1 MPSENGKSEILATL
15 LICTLLALSQ
25 ITGSHDSVM
34 EHESNPVLSVSNGNQ
49 TIQGQSFLNFTHPIS
64 HSSQVN
70 ATWFARV
77 SVLESYGTDLLEN
90 RSIGLL
96 DQIDQALGNSDGW
109 LDESEAN
116 SFSELVVSSRSW
128 TDSFSGGCCAFDHS
142 SMSVVGSIAVS
153 VNPPEIGPTNRTEGE
168 WGWTESGN
176 LIGTSDGRTLRLL
189 DLPRVGALIEEVPLR
204 VSLPENWEFK
214 FSPMS
219 EIITGSPGAFFV
231 DRSQAPVAYDIRIT
245 IDRNMP
251 PVLSA
256 ISFPQISST
265 ISLAK
270 SSLFTATCS
279 DNPLE
284 NPRIE
289 WTISR
294 SGTTISSF
302 ENDWISVKPSDLNFT
317 HGDVMSVNA
326 TCIDF
331 HGSVS
336 HWNDNPTVDGIPPDW
351 SGKFTING
359 IEGDVIQNGSQTPI
373 LAPAGSLVRF
383 DVNASDDSSL
393 PVLLELYTNVS
404 EGWRQTGL
412 NQQTFEFTANQ
423 GMGINGAD
431 MGIDERH
438 LQRAPSEI
446 LMALVATDDAG
457 NTVLSE
463 WTLRVLDANPPTVI
477 PRLFSD
483 GIEIEYDDKIHENDE
498 LELNLSHS
506 YDDLD
511 PIGEVSWS
519 ILVDGEEIFQSNPDW
534 SVFEPISLSFLTK
547 GTHSITVK
555 ATDSKGNIREEPIS
569 ITVEPRSGAHISVVE
584 ATLPDDARIGSSVM
598 LTVLVQNDGSDP
610 AFARVCLSDICGRWT
625 EEPFAATLESG
636 PGQATI
642 EFQFEMQNDTVEDLY
657 LSWDSASSGTY
668 GDIPMEVS
676 LKKQPG
682 IATSLILAVI
692 IGISALSLAWY
703 RNSE

>member
-1 MPSENGKSEILATL
+1 
-15 LICTLLALSQ
+15 
-25 ITGSHDSVM
+25 
-34 EHESNPVLSVSNGNQ
+34 
-49 TIQGQSFLNFTHPIS
+49 
-64 HSSQVN
+64 
-70 ATWFARV
+70 
-77 SVLESYGTDLLEN
+77 
-90 RSIGLL
+90 
-96 DQIDQALGNSDGW
+96 
-109 LDESEAN
+109 
-116 SFSELVVSSRSW
+116 
-128 TDSFSGGCCAFDHS
+128 
-142 SMSVVGSIAVS
+142 
-153 VNPPEIGPTNRTEGE
+153 
-168 WGWTESGN
+168 
-176 LIGTSDGRTLRLL
+176 
-189 DLPRVGALIEEVPLR
+189 
-204 VSLPENWEFK
+204 
-214 FSPMS
+214 MS

-251 PVLSA
+251 PILSA
-256 ISFPQISST
+256 TSFPQISST

-270 SSLFTATCS
+270 SSSFSATCT

-331 HGSVS
+331 HGAVS

-351 SGKFTING
+351 SGKFSVDG
-359 IEGDVIQNGSQTPI
+359 IEGEVIENGSQTPI
-373 LAPAGSLVRF
+373 LAPAGSLIRF
-383 DVNASDDSSL
+383 EVNASDDSSL

-423 GMGINGAD
+423 GKGINGAD
-431 MGIDERH
+431 MGIDQRH
-438 LQRAPSEI
+438 LQKAPSEI

-457 NTVLSE
+457 NSVLSE

-477 PRLFSD
+477 PRLFSN
-483 GIEIEYDDKIHENDE
+483 GIEIEYDDKVHEKDE

-511 PIGEVSWS
+511 SIGDVSWS
-519 ILVDGEEIFQSNPDW
+519 VLVDGEEIFQSSPDW
-534 SVFEPISLSFLTK
+534 SIFEPISLSFLTK
-547 GTHSITVK
+547 GTHNITVK
-555 ATDSKGNIREEPIS
+555 ATDSKGNAREEPIS
-569 ITVEPRSGAHISVVE
+569 ITIEPRSGAHIRVAE
-584 ATLPDDARIGSSVM
+584 ATLPDDARVGSSVM
-598 LTVLVQNDGSDP
+598 LTVLVENDGSDP

-625 EEPFAATLESG
+625 EEPFAASLESG

-657 LSWDSASSGTY
+657 LSWDSASAGTY

-676 LKKQPG
+676 VKNQAG
-682 IATSLILAVI
+682 IATSLILAVLI
-692 IGISALSLAWY
+692 VISALLVAWY

>member
-1 MPSENGKSEILATL
+1 MTSEKRRSGFLATL
-15 LICTLLALSQ
+15 LIPTLLVISQ
-25 ITGSHDSVM
+25 ITTSHDSLK
-34 EHESNPVLSVSNGNQ
+34 EYESDSVFSDSNGNQ
-49 TIQGQSFLNFTHPIS
+49 TIQGHSFLNFTNSIS
-64 HSSQVN
+64 PSSQVN
-70 ATWFARV
+70 ATWFAQV

-96 DQIDQALGNSDGW
+96 DQIDQILGNSDGW

-116 SFSELVVSSRSW
+116 SFSELVVSSRNW

-142 SMSVVGSIAVS
+142 SMSVVGSIDVS
-153 VNPPEIGPTNRTEGE
+153 VNPPEIGPTNRTGGE

-176 LIGTSDGRTLRLL
+176 LIGTSDGRTLRLI

-204 VSLPENWEFK
+204 VSLPEDWEFK

-245 IDRNMP
+245 IDRNLP
-251 PVLSA
+251 PILSA
-256 ISFPQISST
+256 TSFPQISST

-270 SSLFTATCS
+270 SSSFSATCS

-317 HGDVMSVNA
+317 HGEVMSVNA

-331 HGSVS
+331 HGAVS

-351 SGKFTING
+351 SGKFSVDG
-359 IEGDVIQNGSQTPI
+359 IEGEVMENGSQTPI
-373 LAPAGSLVRF
+373 LAPAGSLIRF
-383 DVNASDDSSL
+383 EVNASDDSSL

-431 MGIDERH
+431 MGIDQRH

-463 WTLRVLDANPPTVI
+463 WILRVLDANPPTVI
-477 PRLFSD
+477 PRLFSN
-483 GIEIEYDDKIHENDE
+483 GIEIEYDDKVHEKDE

-511 PIGEVSWS
+511 SIGDVSWS
-519 ILVDGEEIFQSNPDW
+519 VLVDGEEIFQSSPDW
-534 SVFEPISLSFLTK
+534 SVFEPISLSCLTK
-547 GTHSITVK
+547 GTHNITVK
-555 ATDSKGNIREEPIS
+555 ATDSKGNTREEPIS
-569 ITVEPRSGAHISVVE
+569 ITVEPRSGAHIRVVE
-584 ATLPDDARIGSSVM
+584 ATLPDDARVGSSVM

-642 EFQFEMQNDTVEDLY
+642 EFQFDIQNDTVEDLY
-657 LSWDSASSGTY
+657 LSWDSASAGTY

-676 LKKQPG
+676 VKNQAG
-682 IATSLILAVI
+682 IATSLILAVL
-692 IGISALSLAWY
+692 IGISALLVAWY

>member
-1 MPSENGKSEILATL
+1 MPSEKRKSEFLTTL
-15 LICTLLALSQ
+15 LISTLLALSQ
-25 ITGSHDSVM
+25 ITVSNDSLA
-34 EHESNPVLSVSNGNQ
+34 EHESDSVFSDSNSNQ
-49 TIQGQSFLNFTHPIS
+49 TIQGQSFLNFTNSIS
-64 HSSQVN
+64 PSSQVN
-70 ATWFARV
+70 ATWFAQV

-96 DQIDQALGNSDGW
+96 DQIDQILGNSDGW

-116 SFSELVVSSRSW
+116 SFSELVVSSRNW
-128 TDSFSGGCCAFDHS
+128 TDSFSGGCCAFDYS
-142 SMSVVGSIAVS
+142 PMSVVGSIDVS
-153 VNPPEIGPTNRTEGE
+153 VNPPEIGPTNRTGGE

-176 LIGTSDGRTLRLL
+176 LVGISDGRTLRLI

-204 VSLPENWEFK
+204 VSLPEDWEFK

-251 PVLSA
+251 PILSA
-256 ISFPQISST
+256 TSFPQISST
-265 ISLAK
+265 ISLEK
-270 SSLFTATCS
+270 SSTFSATCS

-302 ENDWISVKPSDLNFT
+302 ENNWISVKPSDLNFT
-317 HGDVMSVNA
+317 HGDVISVNA

-331 HGSVS
+331 HGATS

-351 SGKFTING
+351 SGKFSVDG
-359 IEGDVIQNGSQTPI
+359 IEGEVIENGSQTPI
-373 LAPAGSLVRF
+373 LVLAGSLIRF
-383 DVNASDDSSL
+383 EVNASDDSSL
-393 PVLLELYTNVS
+393 PVLLELYSNVS

-423 GMGINGAD
+423 GTGINGAD
-431 MGIDERH
+431 MGIDQRH
-438 LQRAPSEI
+438 LQREPSEI

-477 PRLFSD
+477 PRLFSN
-483 GIEIEYDDKIHENDE
+483 GIEIEYGDKVHEKDE

-511 PIGEVSWS
+511 SIGDVSWS
-519 ILVDGEEIFQSNPDW
+519 VLVEGEEIFQSSPDW
-534 SVFEPISLSFLTK
+534 SVFEPISLSSLTK
-547 GTHSITVK
+547 GTHNITVK
-555 ATDSKGNIREEPIS
+555 ATDSKGNIRDEPIS
-569 ITVEPRSGAHISVVE
+569 ITVEPRSGAHIRVVE
-584 ATLPDDARIGSSVM
+584 ATLPDDARVGSSVM
-598 LTVLVQNDGSDP
+598 LSVLVQNDGSDP

-642 EFQFEMQNDTVEDLY
+642 EFQFEIQNNTVEDLY
-657 LSWDSASSGTY
+657 LSWDSASAGTY

-676 LKKQPG
+676 VKDQAGVP
-682 IATSLILAVI
+682 TSVIFAVL
-692 IGISALSLAWY
+692 IGISAFFVAWY

>member
-1 MPSENGKSEILATL
+1 MTSQKRKSEFLATL
-15 LICTLLALSQ
+15 LIPTLLVISQ
-25 ITGSHDSVM
+25 ITTSHDSLK
-34 EHESNPVLSVSNGNQ
+34 EFESDSIFSDSNGNQ
-49 TIQGQSFLNFTHPIS
+49 TIQGHSFLNFTNSIS
-64 HSSQVN
+64 PSSEVN
-70 ATWFARV
+70 ATWFAQV

-96 DQIDQALGNSDGW
+96 DQIDQILGNSDGW

-116 SFSELVVSSRSW
+116 SFSELVVSSRNW

-142 SMSVVGSIAVS
+142 SMSVVGSIDVS
-153 VNPPEIGPTNRTEGE
+153 VNPPEIGPTNRTGGE

-176 LIGTSDGRTLRLL
+176 LIGTSDGRTLRLI

-204 VSLPENWEFK
+204 VSLPEEWEFK

-251 PVLSA
+251 PILSA
-256 ISFPQISST
+256 SSFPQISST
-265 ISLAK
+265 ISLEK
-270 SSLFTATCS
+270 SSLFSATCS

-289 WTISR
+289 WRISR
-294 SGTTISSF
+294 SGSTISSF

-331 HGSVS
+331 HGAIS
-336 HWNDNPTVDGIPPDW
+336 HWNDNPTIDGIPPDW
-351 SGKFTING
+351 SGKFSVDG
-359 IEGDVIQNGSQTPI
+359 IEGEVVENGSQTPI
-373 LAPAGSLVRF
+373 LAPAGSLIRF
-383 DVNASDDSSL
+383 EVNASDDSSL

-431 MGIDERH
+431 LGIDQRH

-463 WTLRVLDANPPTVI
+463 WTVRVLDANPPTVI
-477 PRLFSD
+477 PRLFSN
-483 GIEIEYDDKIHENDE
+483 GIEIEYDDKIHEKDE

-511 PIGEVSWS
+511 SIGDVSWS
-519 ILVDGEEIFQSNPDW
+519 VLVDGEEIFQSSPDW
-534 SVFEPISLSFLTK
+534 SVFEPISLSYLTK
-547 GTHSITVK
+547 GTHNITVK
-555 ATDSKGNIREEPIS
+555 ATDSKGNTREEPIS
-569 ITVEPRSGAHISVVE
+569 ITVEPRSGAHIRVVE
-584 ATLPDDARIGSSVM
+584 ATLPDDARVGSSVM

-642 EFQFEMQNDTVEDLY
+642 EFQFDMQNDTVEDLY
-657 LSWDSASSGTY
+657 LSWDSASAGTY
-668 GDIPMEVS
+668 GDIPMKVS
-676 LKKQPG
+676 VKNQAG
-682 IATSLILAVI
+682 IATSLILAVL
-692 IGISALSLAWY
+692 IGISASLVAWY

>member
-1 MPSENGKSEILATL
+1 
-15 LICTLLALSQ
+15 
-25 ITGSHDSVM
+25 
-34 EHESNPVLSVSNGNQ
+34 
-49 TIQGQSFLNFTHPIS
+49 
-64 HSSQVN
+64 
-70 ATWFARV
+70 
-77 SVLESYGTDLLEN
+77 
-90 RSIGLL
+90 
-96 DQIDQALGNSDGW
+96 
-109 LDESEAN
+109 
-116 SFSELVVSSRSW
+116 
-128 TDSFSGGCCAFDHS
+128 
-142 SMSVVGSIAVS
+142 MSVVGSIDVS
-153 VNPPEIGPTNRTEGE
+153 VNPPEIGPTNRTGGE

-176 LIGTSDGRTLRLL
+176 MIGTSDGRTLRLI

-204 VSLPENWEFK
+204 VSLPEDWEFK
-214 FSPMS
+214 YSPMS

-251 PVLSA
+251 PILSA
-256 ISFPQISST
+256 TSFPQISST

-270 SSLFTATCS
+270 PSSFSATCT

-331 HGSVS
+331 HGAVS

-351 SGKFTING
+351 SGKFSVDG
-359 IEGDVIQNGSQTPI
+359 IEGEVIENGSQTPI
-373 LAPAGSLVRF
+373 LAPAGSLIRF
-383 DVNASDDSSL
+383 EVNASDDSSL

-423 GMGINGAD
+423 GKGINGAD
-431 MGIDERH
+431 MGIDQRH
-438 LQRAPSEI
+438 LQKAPSEI

-457 NTVLSE
+457 NSVLSE

-477 PRLFSD
+477 PRLFSN
-483 GIEIEYDDKIHENDE
+483 GIEIEYDDKVHEKDE

-511 PIGEVSWS
+511 SIGDVSWS
-519 ILVDGEEIFQSNPDW
+519 VLVDGEEIFQSSPDW
-534 SVFEPISLSFLTK
+534 SVFEPISLSFLAK
-547 GTHSITVK
+547 GAHNITVK
-555 ATDSKGNIREEPIS
+555 ATDSKGNAREEPIS
-569 ITVEPRSGAHISVVE
+569 ITIEPRSGAHIRVAE
-584 ATLPDDARIGSSVM
+584 ATLPDDARVGSSVM
-598 LTVLVQNDGSDP
+598 LTVLVKNDGSDP

-642 EFQFEMQNDTVEDLY
+642 EFHFEMQNKTVENLY
-657 LSWDSASSGTY
+657 LSWDSASAGTY
-668 GDIPMEVS
+668 GDIPIEVS
-676 LKKQPG
+676 VNNQAG
-682 IATSLILAVI
+682 IATSPFLAVLF
-692 IGISALSLAWY
+692 GISLLLVAWY